1 MSFSNL
7 SLMRTSRTMLSP
19 YWGVGVLVA
28 FVYVFIVGVPQNLLD
43 PFGGL
48 FTVLLAGPL
57 TLGLAIFSRSIFRNE
72 SPHFNQLFDG
82 FRGPFFIKSF
92 LAYLCTTIL
101 VAVGIVLL
109 IIPGIIVSLG
119 LGLTFYVMADRPDL
133 SFTDCLQES
142 WRIMDG
148 YKLKFLGLNLRFIPW
163 YFLGLLCLGVGILV
177 VIPWH
182 YVTIAGFYEK
192 VKESR
197 TN

>member
-7 SLMRTSRTMLSP
+7 SLMRASRTMLSP
-19 YWGVGVLVA
+19 FWGVGVLVA
-28 FVYVFIVGVPQNLLD
+28 FVYVLIVGVPQNLLD

-82 FRGPFFIKSF
+82 FRGP
-92 LAYLCTTIL
+92 
-101 VAVGIVLL
+101 L

>member
-7 SLMRTSRTMLSP
+7 SLMRASRTMLSP
-19 YWGVGVLVA
+19 FWGVGVLVA
-28 FVYVFIVGVPQNLLD
+28 FVYVLIVGVPQNLLD

-92 LAYLCTTIL
+92 LAYLCMTIL

-182 YVTIAGFYEK
+182 YVTMAGFYEK

-197 TN
+197 IN

>member
-7 SLMRTSRTMLSP
+7 SLMRASRTMLSP
-19 YWGVGVLVA
+19 FWGVGVLVA
-28 FVYVFIVGVPQNLLD
+28 FVYVLIVGVPQNLLD

-92 LAYLCTTIL
+92 LAYFCMTIL

-192 VKESR
+192 VKEST

>member
-7 SLMRTSRTMLSP
+7 SLMRASRTMLSP
-19 YWGVGVLVA
+19 FWGVGVLVA
-28 FVYVFIVGVPQNLLD
+28 FVYVLIVGVPQNLLD

-48 FTVLLAGPL
+48 FTGLLAGPL
-57 TLGLAIFSRSIFRNE
+57 TLGLAIFSGSIFRNE

-92 LAYLCTTIL
+92 LAYLCMTIL

-182 YVTIAGFYEK
+182 YVTMAGFYEK

-197 TN
+197 IN